1 MVLQST
7 ARGTVAEAQSWLRPN
22 QPAFIS
28 PTWSLVPWRH
38 GIILIKSNLPPLT
51 ITRGPI
57 TSLNRKTGIAHRLTS
72 KTGANTLLWWFGRW
86 FLLTWQVD
94 HSQTH

>member
-1 MVLQST
+1 MVT
-7 ARGTVAEAQSWLRPN
+7 AQSASIHFSN
-22 QPAFIS
+22 MVTS
-28 PTWSLVPWRH
+28 PMETWNYM
-38 GIILIKSNLPPLT
+38 IKSNLPPLT

-57 TSLNRKTGIAHRLTS
+57 TSLNRKTGIAHPLTL
-72 KTGANTLLWWFGRW
+72 KTSANTLLWWFGRW